1 MSAENNALAPSEIEA
16 NTTPAPVENEADTST
31 PEDVKTGD
39 DTTGDS
45 PAKDEVS
52 GDDGEKAKK
61 PNRKPA
67 SERIAELTKAR
78 HEAEKRAAAA
88 EAKLKA
94 YEAPKPK
101 RSDFTDDDDFEAERA
116 KWAAKAA
123 RGDDAKQEA
132 QSAKSEAEAA
142 KVEAWNAQREEIS
155 TRYAD
160 FDQVIAAVPATVFTQ
175 SVADAIMESDMAAEV
190 AYVLAKDL
198 PRARQFAAMT
208 PLQMG
213 REIGRIE
220 AELAPKPRKLS
231 SAPPPVETIGSGAP
245 GTSPDPSKMSMA
257 EYVKWRKS
265 QKD

>member
-1 MSAENNALAPSEIEA
+1 MSAEDNALAPSEIEA
-16 NTTPAPVENEADTST
+16 TTTPATVENEADTPT
-31 PEDVKTGD
+31 PEGENAGD
-39 DTTGDS
+39 DATGEQ
-45 PAKDEVS
+45 PTKAEGQGDE
-52 GDDGEKAKK
+52 GEKAKK

-78 HEAEKRAAAA
+78 HEAEKRAMAA

-116 KWAAKAA
+116 KWAARAA
-123 RGDDAKQEA
+123 RGDDAKEEA
-132 QSAKSEAEAA
+132 KSAKSEAEAA
-142 KVEAWNAQREEIS
+142 KAEAWNAQREEIS

-175 SVADAIMESDMAAEV
+175 PVAEAIMESDMAAEV

-208 PLQMG
+208 PLQQG

-220 AELAPKPRKLS
+220 AEITPKPRKLS
-231 SAPPPVETIGSGAP
+231 SAPPPVETVGTKGPGSGFNAK
-245 GTSPDPSKMSMA
+245 TASVSDMA
-257 EYVKWRKS
+257 KHLGLNG
-265 QKD
+265 